1 MCNVYYTR
9 FPTLTRVYSAE
20 YFVAE
25 SVLPSMCYDRSEH
38 SLTHHK
44 ITLAKTPELHWVTL
58 AQTCS
63 YHRHR
68 RHLAAQITRLFGTDM
83 TVLCFCK
90 DLCDAK
96 NEQAKYW
103 RHIRCINAVK
113 SYKTSRSGATVSAIL
128 ARLTTVTLAGWCTV
142 SKIWHRPVDRQLGTS
157 PSGQWAE
164 VFRTDWSCPIRSSPL
179 TGQQQGW
186 F

>member
-1 MCNVYYTR
+1 M
-9 FPTLTRVYSAE
+9 FPTTPAFRLLLVYIVLK

-25 SVLPSMCYDRSEH
+25 SVLPSMCHNRSEH

-58 AQTCS
+58 AQTCN

-83 TVLCFCK
+83 TVLCFCEN
-90 DLCDAK
+90 LCDAK

-113 SYKTSRSGATVSAIL
+113 SYKTSRSGATVSAIS

-142 SKIWHRPVDRQLGTS
+142 FIVSTMYLASILLPIACLVNQRSQLS
-157 PSGQWAE
+157 
-164 VFRTDWSCPIRSSPL
+164 R
-179 TGQQQGW
+179 
-186 F
+186 

>member
-1 MCNVYYTR
+1 MYHVYYIR
-9 FPTLTRVYSAE
+9 FPALTRVYSVELASSYITK

-25 SVLPSMCYDRSEH
+25 SVLHGMCGNRSEH

-58 AQTCS
+58 AQICS

-68 RHLAAQITRLFGTDM
+68 RHLARLFGTDM
-83 TVLCFCK
+83 TVLGFCEN
-90 DLCDAK
+90 LCDAK
-96 NEQAKYW
+96 NEQTKYW

-142 SKIWHRPVDRQLGTS
+142 YVLHTVISFL
-157 PSGQWAE
+157 AA
-164 VFRTDWSCPIRSSPL
+164 PISIFSMYGFYR
-179 TGQQQGW
+179 
-186 F
+186 